1 MARLVPGIAGTAGA
15 LIVLVAVLM
24 TLNAVG
30 CFGFLSKAHIAQALA
45 GDLAVTGRSA
55 DTEARITMQ
64 AGVVAERA
72 IL

>member
-30 CFGFLSKAHIAQALA
+30 CFGFLSALPILCPGASAKAPP
-45 GDLAVTGRSA
+45 
-55 DTEARITMQ
+55 
-64 AGVVAERA
+64 
-72 IL
+72 